1 MISAMGGRLPAR
13 RTMNPAGDA
22 IVPVGSLIARP
33 MRRSP

>member
-1 MISAMGGRLPAR
+1 MISAIGGRLPVR
-13 RTMNPAGDA
+13 RTITPAGDA